1 MSKLKCRL
9 LGTERIYNIDNKE
22 NLNQIHITLNNEEY
36 IIFYDDKVTF
46 KMINEYILKFM
57 CDDEIYCVHKDD
69 MECNF
74 KIINKT
80 REEQMNTFE
89 F

>member
-1 MSKLKCRL
+1 MKCRL
-9 LGTERIYNIDNKE
+9 LGTERIYNVDNKE
-22 NLNQIHITLNNEEY
+22 NINQIHITLNNEEY

-46 KMINEYILKFM
+46 KMINEYIFKFISN
-57 CDDEIYCVHKDD
+57 DEIYCVHKDD
-69 MECNF
+69 IDCTF

-80 REEQMNTFE
+80 REEQMNSFE